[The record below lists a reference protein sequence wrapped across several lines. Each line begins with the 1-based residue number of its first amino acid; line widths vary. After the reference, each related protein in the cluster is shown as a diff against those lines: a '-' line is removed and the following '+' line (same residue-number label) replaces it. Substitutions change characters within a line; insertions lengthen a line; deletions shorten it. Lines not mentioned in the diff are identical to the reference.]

1 MAKEYQYQQTMT
13 DNPNTDNPNEDDI
26 PGIDD
31 EPRWDEIMQHSPSK
45 SEVSAFLAARRRRD
59 MANELFAAGLDTLHE
74 SVQQSM
80 DGLVEIVTTLLNDRA
95 SKLYEYEM
103 NLKND
108 YVSNEKTRANMQ
120 TKLEESAR
128 AAQGM
133 FANLLM
139 RVAKPGDAGGSIT
152 DSLSLPS
159 AIRNPES
166 CNDNNYDGNAGG
178 DVEPDWD
185 TIMMH
190 EPARSEVPTFLDAR
204 GRRDA
209 ACSRFETAIEEFQT
223 TASDYAQEL
232 TQAVADVY
240 NSRTTRLDEYEQ
252 ILKHN
257 YVAND
262 EMRTKMQSEI
272 EESATAA
279 HNMFEE
285 LMMRVMQPQ
294 QQQRSW
300 VTGSL
305 TQAVT
310 LGASP

>member
-1 MAKEYQYQQTMT
+1 MT
-13 DNPNTDNPNEDDI
+13 DNPTNDNPNEDDI

-45 SEVSAFLAARRRRD
+45 SQVSAFLAARRRRD
-59 MANELFAAGLDTLHE
+59 MANERFAAGLDTLHE

-80 DGLVEIVTTLLNDRA
+80 DGLVEIVSTLLNDRA

-139 RVAKPGDAGGSIT
+139 RVAKPGDAGGSSST
-152 DSLSLPS
+152 GSLSLPS
-159 AIRNPES
+159 AVGNLEHS
-166 CNDNNYDGNAGG
+166 CNDNNDNNYDRNEAG
-178 DVEPDWD
+178 DLEPDWD
-185 TIMMH
+185 AIMMH
-190 EPARSEVPTFLDAR
+190 EPARSEVPNFLDAR

-223 TASDYAQEL
+223 AASDYAQEL